1 MIIKGKALQLVR
13 CERFKVIKAPR
24 TCTIHE
30 ERGKTENLVY
40 TSFQILVWGSP
51 SVRICAQI
59 WRSLL
64 NLQQGTNVFHCADF
78 WTKDFLMFKFCI
90 FGFLEFEDFGR
101 EKWGWRPVS
110 KKGRRLSVAWR
121 WKLDSTIFYSACWLQ
136 CPFSCKAS
144 WQWQMSSDP
153 LMIIYLIK
161 QSILSS
167 WTTITSLAVQDSSI
181 TDIVCRSQL
190 TIRA

>member
-1 MIIKGKALQLVR
+1 MRKIQSHKSASNVHNSWRKR
-13 CERFKVIKAPR
+13 
-24 TCTIHE
+24 
-30 ERGKTENLVY
+30 ENRKSCLHKL
-40 TSFQILVWGSP
+40 SDIGLRLICGSP
-51 SVRICAQI
+51 TVRICAQI

-64 NLQQGTNVFHCADF
+64 NLQQGTNVFQCADF
-78 WTKDFLMFKFCI
+78 WAGDFLMFEFCI
-90 FGFLEFEDFGR
+90 FGFWEFEDFGR

-167 WTTITSLAVQDSSI
+167 WTTITETAI
-181 TDIVCRSQL
+181 
-190 TIRA
+190 